1 MIRRAHASDVL
12 QVATL
17 YHVVW
22 HETQARFMPTA
33 ECTHRSIE
41 FFVDRMTALL
51 PTTLVEE
58 RDGKIVAFSAWKGAL
73 LSQIFVAVP
82 HRGSS
87 IASSL
92 MTASEVEMAKEGTS
106 EAELHC
112 AVGNERA
119 RTFYERMGW
128 LHRGKIMEQVAGDGG
143 QVDVPFW
150 RMTKVLATQ

>member
-17 YHVVW
+17 YHAVW

-33 ECTHRSIE
+33 ECTRRSIE

-51 PTTLVEE
+51 STTLVEA
-58 RDGKIVAFSAWKGAL
+58 RDGTMVAFSAWKGPL
-73 LSQIFVAVP
+73 LSQIFVAAA

-87 IASSL
+87 IAPNL
-92 MTASEVEMAKEGTS
+92 MTASEGEMAKEGTS

-119 RTFYERMGW
+119 RRFYERMGW
-128 LHRGKIMEQVAGDGG
+128 LHSGKIMEHVAGDDG

-150 RMTKVLATQ
+150 RMTKVPAIY